1 MKQIYLRP
9 RGGGR
14 PSLRSDTLFGLI
26 TWGVREVYG
35 PASVERFLAPM
46 RRDPAEAPLAITSA
60 FPFIENSGERVHF
73 FPRPLGEG
81 PVAPGS
87 QSRWIEDRELLA
99 FVTGHALTE
108 EPKNGS
114 RASEQPFTEGGCF
127 FLAAGPSEHYL
138 EAALG
143 FLEKFGFGGG
153 GSRGQGAFE
162 VELRDAEFLRL
173 SHPGELSL
181 LLSLYSPAAAE
192 RELIVARAKAPDS
205 PVRYG
210 VERRQGV
217 AGGRLQGFQKPFKKA
232 VAMMTEGSVLP
243 CGGAGFSGHSNEVG
257 RSSEDGSGFAIL
269 QHGFGF
275 FVPIA
280 GATQ

>member
-14 PSLRSDTLFGLI
+14 SSLRSDTLFGLI

-35 PASVERFLAPM
+35 AASVERFLAPI
-46 RRDPAEAPLAITSA
+46 RREPPEAPLTITSA

-81 PVAPGS
+81 CADPGS
-87 QSRWIEDRELLA
+87 RSRWIEDRELLA
-99 FVTGHALTE
+99 FVTGHPLAE
-108 EPKNGS
+108 EPRDGARS
-114 RASEQPFTEGGCF
+114 SAPFTAGGCF
-127 FLAAGPSEHYL
+127 FLASGPSEHYL

-143 FLEKFGFGGG
+143 FLERFGFGGG
-153 GSRGQGAFE
+153 GSHGQGAFD

-192 RELIVARAKAPDS
+192 RERIVARAREPES

-217 AGGRLQGFQKPFKKA
+217 AGGRLGGFQKPFKRA

-243 CGGAGFSGHSNEVG
+243 CGGTGSCGQTTEVG
-257 RSSEDGSGFAIL
+257 RSSEDGGGHLLL